1 MHGQDPDLQTDTDL
15 NYNDFSKQISES
27 NTDIETAYEPLQQP
41 PSEESDIPSTLDIIL
56 PSSYY
61 HHTTRNIPQIKRS
74 RSRGG
79 KCNLRPHANP
89 DYSVIYR
96 Y

>member
-1 MHGQDPDLQTDTDL
+1 MHGQNPDLETDTDL
-15 NYNDFSKQISES
+15 NYNDNSKQISES

-41 PSEESDIPSTLDIIL
+41 PSEESDIPSTLEIN
-56 PSSYY
+56 
-61 HHTTRNIPQIKRS
+61 HHTTKNIPQFKRS
-74 RSRGG
+74 HSRGG
-79 KCNLRPHANP
+79 KCNLRPNANP